1 MLKGEN
7 VQRVIPHARW
17 AVDQHYD
24 PNAAPGLSYVRFG
37 TWLEGIEEFDATIFG
52 VASRCE
58 LTLFGGQPSATGS
71 WAARIMGSVAWTAPP
86 PAILTRRSEAA
97 CIDPQARMLLENI
110 QSLGSRGD
118 DSRTGVYVGCMYTG
132 AHTPVFHPCPSLHR
146 LPAGKDAVKPSQST
160 WMASS
165 RPWAWPTQ

>member
-1 MLKGEN
+1 MAKTYSESSRTPDGRLTSTTTLTPHQGSHMYDSELGSRASRSLMRPFLGWQ
-7 VQRVIPHARW
+7 VGASGHCSVASPLQRVR
-17 AVDQHYD
+17 
-24 PNAAPGLSYVRFG
+24 
-37 TWLEGIEEFDATIFG
+37 
-52 VASRCE
+52 
-58 LTLFGGQPSATGS
+58 GQPV
-71 WAARIMGSVAWTAPP
+71 ARDLLPGPTP

-132 AHTPVFHPCPSLHR
+132 EHAPVFHPCPSLHR